1 MTNVL
6 YMKDFKQKEREW
18 TTDEIIYLIYKTG
31 GVIQLG
37 REAEF
42 VDRHWDE
49 FIEKNESKVTKE
61 KAIETLIKANQI
73 WLEVFEEYYANGMTL
88 ADVLQSEADEYGMTV
103 EELLRPIYDKT
114 SLN

>member
-1 MTNVL
+1 MKNVL
-6 YMKDFKQKEREW
+6 YMKDFKQEVREW

-37 REAEF
+37 KEADF
-42 VDRHWDE
+42 VDRHWAE
-49 FIEKNESKVTKE
+49 FIEKNEPKMTREEV
-61 KAIETLIKANQI
+61 IETLVKANQI
-73 WLEVFEEYYANGMTL
+73 WLEVFEEYYAHGITL

>member
-6 YMKDFKQKEREW
+6 YMKDFKKEVREW
-18 TTDEIIYLIYKTG
+18 TIDEIIYLIYKTG

-42 VDRHWDE
+42 VDHYWDE
-49 FIEKNESKVTKE
+49 FFEKNETEITKE
-61 KAIETLIKANQI
+61 EAVETLVKANQI
-73 WLEVFEEYYANGMTL
+73 WLERFEEYYANGMTL
-88 ADVLQSEADEYGMTV
+88 ADVLQSEADDYGITV

>member
-1 MTNVL
+1 MKNVL
-6 YMKDFKQKEREW
+6 YIKDFKETGREW
-18 TTDEIIYLIYKTG
+18 TTDEIVYLIYKTG

-42 VDRHWDE
+42 VDRYWDD
-49 FIEKNESKVTKE
+49 FFEKNRTEITKE
-61 KAIETLIKANQI
+61 EAVKTLIKANQI
-73 WLEVFEEYYANGMTL
+73 WLEVFEEYYAHGITL